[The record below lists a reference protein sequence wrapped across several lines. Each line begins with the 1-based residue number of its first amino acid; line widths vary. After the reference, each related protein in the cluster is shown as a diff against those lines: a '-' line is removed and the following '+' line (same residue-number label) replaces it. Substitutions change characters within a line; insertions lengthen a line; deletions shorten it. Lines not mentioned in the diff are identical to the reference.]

1 MKHAVWFV
9 RLIFAAWMIPAGI
22 NHFSRLYPQPM
33 GNQPL
38 SAEVITALIDSGL
51 FDLVKAVELAAG
63 LCLLF
68 GFRVPLALL
77 VLLPVSFNVWYW
89 DTALQGWWSVSAI
102 YGWAILSCNV
112 LLCLAYFESYRPL
125 FARRAVPL
133 VPGSTAALAPVTP
146 PLEARS

>member
-1 MKHAVWFV
+1 MKYAVWFV
-9 RLIFAAWMIPAGI
+9 RLIYAAWMIPAGI

-102 YGWAILSCNV
+102 YGWAILLCNLV
-112 LLCLAYFESYRPL
+112 LCLAYFGSYRSM
-125 FARRAVPL
+125 FAWNAQPVI
-133 VPGSTAALAPVTP
+133 AARGRHGALPAGA
-146 PLEARS
+146 EARS

>member
-1 MKHAVWFV
+1 MKYAVWFV
-9 RLIFAAWMIPAGI
+9 RLIYAAWMIPAGI

-68 GFRVPLALL
+68 AFRVPLALL

-102 YGWAILSCNV
+102 YGWAILLCNLV
-112 LLCLAYFESYRPL
+112 LCLAYLSSYRSM
-125 FARRAVPL
+125 FAWNAQPA
-133 VPGSTAALAPVTP
+133 GAAAAAHGALPAGA
-146 PLEARS
+146 EARL